1 MIKMGKQYTQS
12 EFEEILEAAET
23 AAQISVAVTIWEII
37 IIMAFKKVLFSM
49 WILILTLQFFVYMA
63 TWQVRY
69 PGTLHFIL
77 YELKRIALG
86 EFMDD
91 LDIGNEINDVLGLP
105 PNEDSATDEK
115 VSEDRLGSGSITQ
128 SFGAT
133 LLLGT
138 FVFVLIVLTIIL
150 VIYIGKRVKLS
161 DKTK

>member
-1 MIKMGKQYTQS
+1 
-12 EFEEILEAAET
+12 
-23 AAQISVAVTIWEII
+23 
-37 IIMAFKKVLFSM
+37 M

-91 LDIGNEINDVLGLP
+91 LDIGNEINEVLGLP
-105 PNEDSATDEK
+105 PNEDSAADEE
-115 VSEDRLGSGSITQ
+115 VGEERLGSSSITE

-138 FVFVLIVLTIIL
+138 FVFVLIVLTIVLAI
-150 VIYIGKRVKLS
+150 
-161 DKTK
+161 